1 LRLKP
6 KNIIM
11 TSNGQDIW
19 GTVDEE
25 QPPTQVGNKRTREGR
40 PSEAQREASLST
52 EVSHVS
58 ATPPTA
64 SRINAEMQEGTAN
77 SADETG
83 QTMQVMRLE
92 LNTQLQL
99 QGLLL
104 RRMEE
109 QSGRMETQLRG
120 VVRASETWTE
130 VADQLRELVH
140 VLRSREM
147 VRVLTLAVQ
156 ARAEQEAANARVEKE
171 NVKAREEAQIE
182 SDSESVMELDATT
195 QDVMEM
201 EPTLVVDG
209 DNFKA

>member
-1 LRLKP
+1 
-6 KNIIM
+6 M
-11 TSNGQDIW
+11 ASNGQDIW

-58 ATPPTA
+58 ATPPTV

-77 SADETG
+77 SADE
-83 QTMQVMRLE
+83 TMQVMRLE

-120 VVRASETWTE
+120 IVRASETWTE

-156 ARAEQEAANARVEKE
+156 ARAEQEAANARVEQE